1 MAWFDQKALRAE
13 MVRAA
18 EYIRGEL
25 TRHGCEENFT
35 LSIEVKGSADKA
47 DARLKFSFDTSRNY
61 GTGVNSPN
69 LADAVSELLRR
80 RGFDKLH
87 EAELLTYDPL
97 RAAEIERAQQP
108 VAAPPQPQDD

>member
-1 MAWFDQKALRAE
+1 MAWFDQTALRAQ

-18 EYIRGEL
+18 EYIRQEL
-25 TRHGCEENFT
+25 TRYGCDEQFT
-35 LSIEVKGSADKA
+35 LTIEVKGSADKA

-87 EAELLTYDPL
+87 EAELLTYDS
-97 RAAEIERAQQP
+97 AEAERLADLQRP
-108 VAAPPQPQDD
+108 IPAPPEPREN